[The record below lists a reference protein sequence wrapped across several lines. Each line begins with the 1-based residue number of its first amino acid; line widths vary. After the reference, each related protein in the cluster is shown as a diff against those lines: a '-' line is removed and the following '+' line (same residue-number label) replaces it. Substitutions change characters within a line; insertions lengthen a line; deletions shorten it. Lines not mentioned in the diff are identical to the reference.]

1 MVADLV
7 AVGVVAGFALLG
19 VLVGFGRGLRFFTK
33 GIFGVII
40 SIFVCYCIGGFVM
53 QLPFVQELLTK
64 FAALWADKEG
74 FFFDVLR
81 KIRVEIIVYY
91 IALFIVVQIIRII
104 IVAILKHVAEA
115 KVLVMK
121 VINRILG
128 AILFVAM
135 GVLLS
140 LIVFQVMYWIGGD
153 TAQQFDEMLGGS
165 LFGLDKLFENNPLKY
180 LVDYLKGLA
189 VVG

>member
-7 AVGVVAGFALLG
+7 AVGVIAVFALLG
-19 VLVGFGRGLRFFTK
+19 VLVGFGKGLRFFTK

-40 SIFVCYCIGGFVM
+40 SIFVCYCIGGFIM
-53 QLPFVQELLTK
+53 ELPFVQQLLAK
-64 FAALWADKEG
+64 FAELWADKG
-74 FFFDVLR
+74 GVFFDFIR
-81 KIRVEIIVYY
+81 KIRVEVIVYY
-91 IALFIVVQIIRII
+91 IVLFIIVQIIRII

-115 KVLVMK
+115 KVIFMK

-128 AILFVAM
+128 AVLFVAM

-140 LIVFQVMYWIGGD
+140 LLVFQIIYWIGGE
-153 TAQQFDEMLGGS
+153 TAAKFDEMLGGS

-180 LVDYLKGLA
+180 LVDYFKGLA
-189 VVG
+189 VAG

>member
-1 MVADLV
+1 MIADLV
-7 AVGVVAGFALLG
+7 AVGVVVVFALLG
-19 VLVGFGRGLRFFTK
+19 VLVGFGKGLRFFTK

-40 SIFVCYCIGGFVM
+40 SIFVCYCIGGFIM
-53 QLPFVQELLTK
+53 QLSFVQELLTK

-74 FFFDVLR
+74 FFFDIIR
-81 KIRVEIIVYY
+81 KIRVEVIVYY

-121 VINRILG
+121 VINKILG
-128 AILFVAM
+128 AILFIVM

-140 LIVFQVMYWIGGD
+140 LIVFQIIYWIGGD
-153 TAQQFDEMLGGS
+153 TAENFDNLLGGS
-165 LFGLDKLFENNPLKY
+165 LFGLDKLFEHNPLIY
-180 LVDYLKGLA
+180 IVDYLKGIA
-189 VVG
+189 VGG

>member
-1 MVADLV
+1 MIADLV

-19 VLVGFGRGLRFFTK
+19 VLVGFGKGLRFFTK

-40 SIFVCYCIGGFVM
+40 SIFVCYCIGGLVM
-53 QLPFVQELLTK
+53 KIPFVQELIAK

-74 FFFDVLR
+74 FFFDIIR
-81 KIRVEIIVYY
+81 KIHVEIIVYY

-104 IVAILKHVAEA
+104 IVAILKHIAEA

-128 AILFVAM
+128 AILFVVM

-140 LIVFQVMYWIGGD
+140 LLAFQIIYWIGGD
-153 TAQQFDEMLGGS
+153 TAAKFSEMLSDS
-165 LFGLDKLFENNPLKY
+165 LLGLDKLFENNPLII
-180 LVDYLKGLA
+180 LVDYIKGL
-189 VVG
+189 VVTG

>member
-7 AVGVVAGFALLG
+7 AVAVVAGFALLG
-19 VLVGFGRGLRFFTK
+19 VFVGFGRGLKFFTK

-40 SIFVCYCIGGFVM
+40 SIFVCYCIGGLIM
-53 QLPFVQELLTK
+53 KLPFVQELLTK

-74 FFFDVLR
+74 FFFDVIR

-91 IALFIVVQIIRII
+91 IVLFIVVQIIRII
-104 IVAILKHVAEA
+104 IVAILKHIAEA

-128 AILFVAM
+128 AILFVVM

-140 LIVFQVMYWIGGD
+140 LLVFQIIYWIGGD
-153 TAQQFDEMLGGS
+153 TAESFDNMLGGS
-165 LFGLDKLFENNPLKY
+165 LFGLDKLFENNPLIY
-180 LVDYLKGLA
+180 IVDYLKGIA
-189 VVG
+189 VGG